1 MLQPRRLL
9 CSESRA
15 SSKDNLSTFP
25 ESESQEQCLQASEIV
40 DDDKTNSS
48 TANDVSQTG
57 DLAKI
62 GGKVYLVMPC
72 DSDRDGGHR
81 LWVNLEENSIV
92 KSVHPSVYDN
102 LISAEQ
108 ALKVS
113 KSFTTNMSSTTNLPK
128 QKSTKRSKISEE
140 GRNGDKAR
148 RKGPLNVGT
157 SDPKFARFRYIM

>member
-48 TANDVSQTG
+48 SRANDVSQTG

-72 DSDRDGGHR
+72 DSDRDEGHR
-81 LWVNLEENSIV
+81 LWVKLEENSIV
-92 KSVHPSVYDN
+92 KSVHPSVYDD
-102 LISAEQ
+102 LVSAER

-113 KSFTTNMSSTTNLPK
+113 KSFATNMSSTTKLPK

-148 RKGPLNVGT
+148 RTLNVGT

>member
-1 MLQPRRLL
+1 M
-9 CSESRA
+9 
-15 SSKDNLSTFP
+15 
-25 ESESQEQCLQASEIV
+25 
-40 DDDKTNSS
+40 
-48 TANDVSQTG
+48 SQTG

-72 DSDRDGGHR
+72 DSDR
-81 LWVNLEENSIV
+81 LWVKLEENSIV

-102 LISAEQ
+102 LISAER

-113 KSFTTNMSSTTNLPK
+113 KSFATNMSSTTKLPK

-148 RKGPLNVGT
+148 RTGPLNVGT

>member
-15 SSKDNLSTFP
+15 ASKDNLSTFP
-25 ESESQEQCLQASEIV
+25 EFESQEQCLQASEIV

-72 DSDRDGGHR
+72 DSDRDEGHR
-81 LWVNLEENSIV
+81 LWVKLEENSIV
-92 KSVHPSVYDN
+92 KSVHPSVYDD
-102 LISAEQ
+102 LVSAERG
-108 ALKVS
+108 LKVS
-113 KSFTTNMSSTTNLPK
+113 KSYATNMSSTTKLPK

-148 RKGPLNVGT
+148 RTLNVGT